1 MGAPRDTRGPQFR
14 PPCFA
19 QNIIMGLKILNRPPS
34 LNNSNQNFR
43 KVHLTNEYFY
53 HHFSGAIREEV
64 KSKAGSQV
72 DLPCMINQADCGD
85 FHSIKWYKEN
95 RRVYV
100 YR

>member
-1 MGAPRDTRGPQFR
+1 
-14 PPCFA
+14 
-19 QNIIMGLKILNRPPS
+19 MGLKILNRRPSS